1 MAISSLRDDLGDDAI
16 ITTGETPALNLERVK
31 VDLIEASDML
41 DDAARSI
48 RRGSIMRAY
57 PDVMKVMEMA
67 LGKVPFP
74 TLYDNLFEAL
84 REDFDSRMRKV
95 TLDLGRRLDTEGDHK
110 SAVAL
115 LRKYVAAIA
124 DDEEV
129 SELLAQSLE
138 SSGQKAEAE
147 RIRIKMKEEVRGGVS

>member
-1 MAISSLRDDLGDDAI
+1 
-16 ITTGETPALNLERVK
+16 
-31 VDLIEASDML
+31 
-41 DDAARSI
+41 
-48 RRGSIMRAY
+48 
-57 PDVMKVMEMA
+57 
-67 LGKVPFP
+67 
-74 TLYDNLFEAL
+74 
-84 REDFDSRMRKV
+84 MRKV